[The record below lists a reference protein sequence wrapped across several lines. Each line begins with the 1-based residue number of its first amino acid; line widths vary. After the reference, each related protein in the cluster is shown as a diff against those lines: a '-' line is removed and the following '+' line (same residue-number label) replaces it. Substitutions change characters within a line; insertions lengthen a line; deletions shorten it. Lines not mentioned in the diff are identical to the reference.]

1 MFHKIDLFKIK
12 FLFIILILTYNSLSK
27 INAQDISNINEFKRI
42 ETRWFLCGSYSDTDS
57 TFSTRMLMRNQDAT
71 FGKKLVR
78 GLGLSFG
85 YNLTMG
91 AFLLTM
97 PESISRWDRANKLKW
112 SHMKMKMKEALTLQ
126 PVIDDDLWYINY
138 VGHPYQGG
146 YYFNNLRSQGAG
158 FWESAAYG
166 LAQSMIW
173 EYIVEGWF
181 ERPSIQDM
189 IVTPLAGA
197 LVGEL
202 SHKATL
208 QMQKNG
214 FSLSEKI
221 IVTLINPSWTINNG
235 FKTKKKIQYFGL

>member
-1 MFHKIDLFKIK
+1 
-12 FLFIILILTYNSLSK
+12 
-27 INAQDISNINEFKRI
+27 
-42 ETRWFLCGSYSDTDS
+42 
-57 TFSTRMLMRNQDAT
+57 
-71 FGKKLVR
+71 
-78 GLGLSFG
+78 
-85 YNLTMG
+85 
-91 AFLLTM
+91 
-97 PESISRWDRANKLKW
+97 
-112 SHMKMKMKEALTLQ
+112 
-126 PVIDDDLWYINY
+126 
-138 VGHPYQGG
+138 
-146 YYFNNLRSQGAG
+146 LRSQGAG
-158 FWESAAYG
+158 FWASAAYG

-173 EYIVEGWF
+173 EYIIEGWF

-202 SHKATL
+202 SHMATL

>member
-1 MFHKIDLFKIK
+1 MCCKINFFKNK
-12 FLFIILILTYNSLSK
+12 FRIIVLILTFNSISD
-27 INAQDISNINEFKRI
+27 INAQDINYTNELKLT
-42 ETRWFLCGSYSDTDS
+42 ETRYFLCRNYIDS
-57 TFSTRMLMRNQDAT
+57 ATFSSITLMRNENAT

-112 SHMKMKMKEALTLQ
+112 SYMKMKMKEAFTLP

-158 FWESAAYG
+158 FWASAAYG

-173 EYIVEGWF
+173 EYIIEGWF